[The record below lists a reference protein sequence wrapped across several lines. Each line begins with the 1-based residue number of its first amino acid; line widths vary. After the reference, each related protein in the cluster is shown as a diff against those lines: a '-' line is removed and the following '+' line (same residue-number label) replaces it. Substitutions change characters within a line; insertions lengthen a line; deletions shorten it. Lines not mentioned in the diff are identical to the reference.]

1 MLKSYKWDEFRSLSS
16 AQDTVGEPPV
26 FACRFCKIP
35 GFEHLLAL
43 ANEDGKIGI
52 QDTKSEYKERS
63 VDNITCTQG
72 HMNAIF
78 DLSWSDSSL
87 RLVSVSGDHTAML
100 WDVSASTVAPLGMF
114 EGHTRSVKMAAFRPS
129 DTNVFATGARDG
141 LVIMWDYRCSQPNTT
156 TIKPDNI
163 ISNAHCQSGSTVK
176 KTKRKEPSRADS
188 ITGLVFQDP
197 NFLISCS
204 AGDGLI
210 KVWDIRKCYTM
221 YRRLPQP
228 CYSLVHPG
236 TSAKN
241 GFTSLSVDPGAV
253 RLFANCMDNN
263 IYCYNIATYEKQPVA
278 KYYGH
283 LNQTFYIKSSLS
295 VDGEYI
301 LSGSSDERGYVWR
314 VKQPGPPLAQLM
326 GHSAEVTCVD
336 WAPHW
341 ALSRSYVWRVKQ
353 PGPPLAQLIGH
364 SAEVT
369 CVDWVAPA
377 DGSVK
382 MARASIGS
390 ADGALC
396 KSVTRVDWVLQVV
409 TCADDACHR
418 LWRLCP
424 PTDNEN
430 KDPDLVGWTECADT
444 TISAEGHPL
453 STPCS
458 LRRMVRR
465 QQITPESCQDEKRQK
480 TTDRVVLSTVQPCSE
495 SRGARRLFD
504 GDSSSSCTGV
514 DVLSP
519 TSNLPNY
526 VVEGTSPFHRCSSAS
541 KQKENWLSRLQNT
554 PSPQPRSPRRLTPR
568 RNTPRACGNLLKFF
582 KVADKKTPESSTQAQ
597 KSS

>member
-1 MLKSYKWDEFRSLSS
+1 MNILEERELVQYGFRSAKRYDLAIKMLKSYKWDEFRSLSS

-336 WAPHW
+336 WA
-341 ALSRSYVWRVKQ
+341 
-353 PGPPLAQLIGH
+353 
-364 SAEVT
+364 
-369 CVDWVAPA
+369 APA

-382 MARASIGS
+382 
-390 ADGALC
+390 
-396 KSVTRVDWVLQVV
+396 VV

-504 GDSSSSCTGV
+504 GDSSSSC
-514 DVLSP
+514 
-519 TSNLPNY
+519 
-526 VVEGTSPFHRCSSAS
+526 
-541 KQKENWLSRLQNT
+541 
-554 PSPQPRSPRRLTPR
+554 
-568 RNTPRACGNLLKFF
+568 KFGLYM
-582 KVADKKTPESSTQAQ
+582 
-597 KSS
+597 